1 MMQIRYQKP
10 LDIENINLSFT
21 FATLCLIGLLFINFS
36 DVLSIT
42 ALTIT
47 LCNIIIIPI
56 LFLMLVFIAVNYY
69 DHTKSKKSLGQIIS
83 EYNSF
88 SKLPL
93 DDEKFEGF
101 YLNDNKLNIYN
112 YKHLR
117 NLPKNIAPYFVGE
130 ETDARK

>member
-69 DHTKSKKSLGQIIS
+69 DYSKSKKSLNQIIS

-93 DDEKFEGF
+93 DDEKFKGF
-101 YLNDNKLNIYN
+101 YRDDNELNLYN
-112 YKHLR
+112 YKPLKEM
-117 NLPKNIAPYFVGE
+117 PKNIAPYFTE
-130 ETDARK
+130 EEK